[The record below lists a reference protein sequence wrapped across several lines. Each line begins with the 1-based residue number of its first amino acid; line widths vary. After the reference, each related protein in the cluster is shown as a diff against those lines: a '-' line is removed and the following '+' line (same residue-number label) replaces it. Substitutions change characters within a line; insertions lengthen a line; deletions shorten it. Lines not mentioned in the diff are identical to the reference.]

1 MKAEMDFRSL
11 KWNTLNLNYRV
22 KNCWKT
28 IIGTWQMATT
38 LCPIRKS
45 GSLKMP
51 NRRKSVLHG
60 TISHLISNGKLRELS
75 NEPEYAAAKA
85 GDVVQ
90 SALLVEKL
98 LKDETVQEI
107 KNLIGDNQPILV
119 PIQSEEASGKNR
131 IPQSYGVCIGWKIG
145 LASRWEHLPK

>member
-1 MKAEMDFRSL
+1 
-11 KWNTLNLNYRV
+11 
-22 KNCWKT
+22 
-28 IIGTWQMATT
+28 
-38 LCPIRKS
+38 
-45 GSLKMP
+45 MP
-51 NRRKSVLHG
+51 NRKKSVLHG
-60 TISHLISNGKLRELS
+60 TISHLISNSKLRELS

-131 IPQSYGVCIGWKIG
+131 IPQSYGVCIG
-145 LASRWEHLPK
+145 